1 MSGDGFANDCS
12 SDVGCGAW
20 DADGLGRRRAGQNDP
35 KDDVNKEAGAGEKD
49 RQEPE
54 NADQRGIEIK
64 IFGEAG
70 ANTRDPL
77 VPARTHETLRS
88 SHRGSHCRRAG
99 QIGATVV
106 AELGGFSDFL
116 LTVWA

>member
-1 MSGDGFANDCS
+1 MGNHYDPREERFLTPFGMTKMSGDGFANDCS

-35 KDDVNKEAGAGEKD
+35 KDDVDKEAGAGEKD

-64 IFGEAG
+64 IFG
-70 ANTRDPL
+70 
-77 VPARTHETLRS
+77 
-88 SHRGSHCRRAG
+88 
-99 QIGATVV
+99 
-106 AELGGFSDFL
+106 
-116 LTVWA
+116 